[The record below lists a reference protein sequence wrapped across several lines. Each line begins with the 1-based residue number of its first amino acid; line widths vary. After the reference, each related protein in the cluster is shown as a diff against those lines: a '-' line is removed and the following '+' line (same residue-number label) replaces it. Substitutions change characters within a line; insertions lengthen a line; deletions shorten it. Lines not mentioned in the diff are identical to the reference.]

1 MSYLPSL
8 IALAGVTLIG
18 AMSPGPDFAT
28 TVYYSTRSRREGVFV
43 ALGITSA
50 LSVWII
56 GSMAGLEV
64 LLAQVS
70 WLVEIIRTLGA
81 LYLAYLGIRTILHA
95 HLPIPPSSAPSGTT
109 SDFPA
114 WRVGFLSN
122 IGNPKVLAFFSSVFV
137 ILFPA
142 NPPLW
147 VQVASVVLMLLINI
161 GWYGLVVCLF
171 SLGPVAH
178 VYRRAKRW
186 IDYITGG
193 IFVAL
198 GARLAL
204 ER

>member
-8 IALAGVTLIG
+8 LTLAGVTLVG

-28 TVYYSTRSRREGVFV
+28 TVYYSTRSRREGIFA

-64 LLAQVS
+64 VLAQVN
-70 WLVEIIRTLGA
+70 WLVQIIRMLGA
-81 LYLAYLGIRTILHA
+81 LYLISLGIRAILHA
-95 HLPIPPSSAPSGTT
+95 HHPAPSSSASPITASGLA
-109 SDFPA
+109 A

-122 IGNPKVLAFFSSVFV
+122 MGNPKVLVFFSSIFV
-137 ILFPA
+137 VLFPA
-142 NPPLW
+142 HPPFW
-147 VQVASVVLMLLINI
+147 VEAASVALMLSINI
-161 GWYGLVVCLF
+161 VWYSLVVFAF
-171 SLGPVAH
+171 SLKPVTR
-178 VYRRAKRW
+178 VYQKAQRW
-186 IDYITGG
+186 IGYLTGV

-198 GARLAL
+198 GVRLAL

>member
-8 IALAGVTLIG
+8 LTLVGVTLVG

-28 TVYYSTRSRREGVFV
+28 TVYYSARSRREGVFV

-64 LLAQVS
+64 LLAHVN
-70 WLVEIIRTLGA
+70 WLVQIMRTLGA
-81 LYLAYLGIRTILHA
+81 LYLVYLGIRAILHA
-95 HLPIPPSSAPSGTT
+95 HHPAPFSSASSITASG
-109 SDFPA
+109 FAA

-122 IGNPKVLAFFSSVFV
+122 IGNPKVLAFFSSIFIV
-137 ILFPA
+137 LFPA
-142 NPPLW
+142 HPPLW
-147 VQVASVVLMLLINI
+147 VEVASVVLMLSINI
-161 GWYGLVVCLF
+161 VWYCLVVFVF
-171 SLGPVAH
+171 SLKPVMR
-178 VYRRAKRW
+178 VYQQAKRW
-186 IDYITGG
+186 IDYLTGA

-198 GARLAL
+198 GVRLAL